1 MVDWKSLLG
10 NIDTK
15 KKVKRV
21 TVMEGA
27 QSVREILN
35 ETVVD
40 ILFYLNKTFRMK
52 ILKRVAEEAK
62 KYYNEV
68 W

>member
-1 MVDWKSLLG
+1 
-10 NIDTK
+10 
-15 KKVKRV
+15 
-21 TVMEGA
+21 MEGA
-27 QSVREILN
+27 FAVREILN

-52 ILKRVAEEAK
+52 ILQRVTEEAN

-68 W
+68 F